1 MGELVM
7 EEENRFKVVEI
18 EKYNSEIEKN
28 EKKIREYAIW
38 TGLFGLEL
46 VLLITGIPK
55 TISIIRLMSVGGA
68 LVDLWAIFIYLKKL
82 VIAIFKKT
90 ILEQKLMDIESHID
104 ERIEEMLNNVQ
115 LEINNRMQ
123 EAIDGGKQR

>member
-1 MGELVM
+1 M

-28 EKKIREYAIW
+28 EKKIRDYRILA
-38 TGLFGLEL
+38 GLYGLGFGVGMCGSIFDTTFLRS
-46 VLLITGIPK
+46 VHIVFTFANFGWLL
-55 TISIIRLMSVGGA
+55 SS
-68 LVDLWAIFIYLKKL
+68 LKEL
-82 VIAIFKKT
+82 VIAILKKT
-90 ILEQKLMDIESHID
+90 VLEQKLMDIESHID

-115 LEINNRMQ
+115 LEIDNRMQ

>member
-1 MGELVM
+1 M